1 MLFLLGIYL
10 STESMDKV
18 HEYYEKIESVEG
30 QDKANTL
37 LGNHYFSEKKYEISY
52 EYYSKIKNLKDPKT
66 IYGLAYSMHQVGE
79 EKSKNEN
86 IKSEEAVTK
95 TEDIDQGMSSKEMI
109 AESRKYFE
117 KLIGTSFD
125 SEGIYYTTLIYFYEK
140 NYSEII
146 NSLKNYDEKKMKKEY
161 RSNMDLFLGKS
172 YYEMKNYT
180 KAKEHYEKTY
190 NRTQSKGDLY
200 QLILVD
206 SKIGNTND
214 IERRFNEYKQKFPT
228 DLVYRQKIYLLVGNT
243 YYKANQLEKAKVTY
257 TEYLKSYSDSKISEN
272 YITILVAEGSYKE
285 LVTYLTPQPRTPEN
299 IYLMGIGYL
308 GLTEYDKAIKEF
320 ENVIVDTHSTP
331 TQREKAN
338 YNLVKANFANKKY
351 NETINSAKKYLDN
364 KEFKE
369 YRLEILDLEGLA
381 NFRLEKYDKARKI
394 FAKLGESPK
403 YKDYSKY
410 QIAETYYNQGKYD
423 KAFKGYNNLYTENKK
438 GEYATKSLYWG
449 INILYLQNKYS
460 EVIDKSKEFNIE
472 YPKSDY
478 LADVNFYRAD
488 SYFKLNDTK
497 NAAKTYIELYQKTTD
512 KNIKDKTAREL
523 TTLYYNIEDYKN
535 ANIWKE
541 KMSNPS
547 EKTYLSALI
556 YEKQG
561 KSDLAIGEYQKIVDD
576 KDYGSRANFNLAS
589 NYYKEKNYDKAKI
602 HYEKIL
608 QIENGQYKDTAT
620 YQMGQIY
627 MTKKDY
633 SKALRNFM
641 KIELLYTESP
651 LKEPSKLK
659 IAKIYEVQKE
669 DEKAKKTYV
678 EFYKDYPQ
686 SKYKGL
692 VLEKLVV
699 INLNEDKKDEAKKYY
714 TELVKVNG
722 EVAKNYESYFK

>member
-1 MLFLLGIYL
+1 
-10 STESMDKV
+10 MDNMEKV
-18 HEYYEKIESVEG
+18 NEYYSQIESVEG

-37 LGNHYFSEKKYEISY
+37 LGNHYFSEKKYDISF
-52 EYYSKIKNLKDPKT
+52 EYYNKINNLKDPKT
-66 IYGLAYSMHQVGE
+66 IYGLAYSMHEVG
-79 EKSKNEN
+79 KTLDKDEN
-86 IKSEEAVTK
+86 VN
-95 TEDIDQGMSSKEMI
+95 QGMSSKEMI
-109 AESRKYFE
+109 SESKKYFE
-117 KLIGTSFD
+117 KLKGTSFD

-172 YYEMKNYT
+172 YYEMKNYG
-180 KAKEHYEKTY
+180 KAREHYEKTY
-190 NRTQSKGDLY
+190 NKTQSKGDLY

-206 SKIGNTND
+206 SKIGDVED
-214 IERRFNEYKQKFPT
+214 IEKRFNEYKQKFPT
-228 DLVYRQKIYLLVGNT
+228 DLNYKQKIYLLVGNT
-243 YYKANQLEKAKVTY
+243 YYKANQLEKAKGTY
-257 TEYLKSYSDSKISEN
+257 TEYLKLYSDSKISEN
-272 YITILVAEGSYKE
+272 YITILVAEGSYRE

-320 ENVIVDTHSTP
+320 ESVIAETHSTP
-331 TQREKAN
+331 IQKEKAN
-338 YNLVKANFANKKY
+338 YNLVKTNFASKKY
-351 NETINSAKKYLDN
+351 NATINSAKKYLDN
-364 KEFKE
+364 NTFKE
-369 YRLEILDLEGLA
+369 YRLEVLDLEGLA
-381 NFRLEKYDKARKI
+381 NFRLENYDKARKI
-394 FAKLGESPK
+394 FTKLGKSPK
-403 YKDYSKY
+403 YKDYSEY

-423 KAFKGYNNLYTENKK
+423 KAFKGYNKLYTENKK
-438 GEYATKSLYWG
+438 GKYATKSLYWG
-449 INILYLQNKYS
+449 INILYLQNKYQ

-472 YPKSDY
+472 YPKSEY

-497 NAAKTYIELYQKTTD
+497 NAAKTYIDLYQKTTD
-512 KNIKDKTAREL
+512 EKVKDKTAREL

-541 KMSNPS
+541 KISSSS
-547 EKTYLSALI
+547 EKIYLSALI

-561 KSDLAIGEYQKIVDD
+561 KSDLAIGEYQKIIND

-602 HYEKIL
+602 HYDNIL

-620 YQMGQIY
+620 YQLGQIY
-627 MTKKDY
+627 MSKKDY

-659 IAKIYEVQKE
+659 IATIYEAQKE
-669 DEKAKKTYV
+669 DEKAKKTYT

-714 TELVKVNG
+714 DELVKVNG
-722 EVAKNYESYFK
+722 EVAKTYESYFK